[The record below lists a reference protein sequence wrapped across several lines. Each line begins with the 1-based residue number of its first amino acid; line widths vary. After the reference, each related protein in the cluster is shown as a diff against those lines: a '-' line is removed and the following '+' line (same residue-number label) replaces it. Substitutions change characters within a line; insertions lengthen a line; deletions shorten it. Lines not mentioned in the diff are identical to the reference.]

1 MTPDDHAPSVEAE
14 RAKRQADADRAA
26 LERLY
31 GPKKRDAHTQ
41 SWVGIALL
49 VFGPVLILI
58 GAAMEGD
65 PRLIGVGVLALG
77 VGAWA
82 FFDGLARARRARRE
96 DDARPA
102 SGG

>member
-1 MTPDDHAPSVEAE
+1 MTTDDHDPSAEAG
-14 RAKRQADADRAA
+14 RAKSQAEADRAA
-26 LERLY
+26 LDRLY

-49 VFGPVLILI
+49 VFGPVLILV
-58 GAAMEGD
+58 GAAMDGD
-65 PRLIGVGVLALG
+65 PRLIGVGVLALAVG
-77 VGAWA
+77 VWA